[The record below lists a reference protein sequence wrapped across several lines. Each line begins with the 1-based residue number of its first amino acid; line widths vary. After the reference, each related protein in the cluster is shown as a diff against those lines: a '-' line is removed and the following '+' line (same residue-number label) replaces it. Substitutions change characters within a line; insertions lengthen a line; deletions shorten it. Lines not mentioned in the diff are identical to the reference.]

1 MEWNVYTPVIG
12 QDPGRRVGTDNPPA
26 LVRGVAADY
35 DVRTPREVVRAWVA
49 QMPEALRPQ
58 WIETSLSHKVRLVWV
73 FEREIPVSGSSHAE
87 EFMAQFAKRLKL
99 STALPGYDDASEKP
113 TQMWTNGGEWEA
125 CAPQPM
131 PWSALFS
138 IAVEAGS
145 ETRNNAPQEVP
156 LGVIE
161 VQRRWPG
168 RWQGEF
174 ELNAVGVRFW
184 DETADNERGCQIK
197 SDGMLCFT
205 GAVPFMSWSALLG
218 ARWVEEQQSRTLAE
232 AAQGIYF
239 DGRMYHR
246 LDSHGSWQQV
256 RREDIILQLATAGI
270 SMQREQGASVTD
282 AGRVL
287 SFIQLNN
294 SIDGA
299 APLIFGKPNTVVDCH
314 GRRVLNTSRLRMLE
328 PAPGKCGPEQ
338 FPFIYSWLQS
348 VVRPA
353 PGLLPYESLMA
364 WIARYYRALREG
376 KPALGQAA
384 FLCGPPNCGKTLLS
398 VRVMCPL
405 FGNRMANPYDFL
417 TGKTAFTDNLFESG
431 LWVINDEESPNERSR
446 NSMLSK
452 VKSAVVNPTH
462 EYHAKFGK
470 RTVVE
475 WSGRI
480 CVTTNDDPQSVA
492 ILPDVSAGTRDKLC
506 FYAFIDSGFDWP
518 NKGEVERLIAA
529 ELPFLAN
536 WLLEHTPPAEVL
548 ENTRM
553 GVKSYFDPRLLALS
567 QQQAYGHNAL
577 ELVRLW
583 SKVGADWGEQV
594 QEWKG
599 NPTTMYAAMDACE
612 VLKGVLR
619 DWNVPK
625 LSKALRSLALV
636 PGTGIEFASN
646 AHEREFIVRKGNL

>member
-1 MEWNVYTPVIG
+1 MTARSSANCAVCSN
-12 QDPGRRVGTDNPPA
+12 RS
-26 LVRGVAADY
+26 
-35 DVRTPREVVRAWVA
+35 
-49 QMPEALRPQ
+49 
-58 WIETSLSHKVRLVWV
+58 ETSNPDRPRL
-73 FEREIPVSGSSHAE
+73 R
-87 EFMAQFAKRLKL
+87 K
-99 STALPGYDDASEKP
+99 
-113 TQMWTNGGEWEA
+113 
-125 CAPQPM
+125 
-131 PWSALFS
+131 
-138 IAVEAGS
+138 
-145 ETRNNAPQEVP
+145 
-156 LGVIE
+156 
-161 VQRRWPG
+161 
-168 RWQGEF
+168 
-174 ELNAVGVRFW
+174 
-184 DETADNERGCQIK
+184 
-197 SDGMLCFT
+197 
-205 GAVPFMSWSALLG
+205 
-218 ARWVEEQQSRTLAE
+218 
-232 AAQGIYF
+232 
-239 DGRMYHR
+239 
-246 LDSHGSWQQV
+246 V

-452 VKSAVVNPTH
+452 VKSAVVNTTH

-470 RTVVE
+470 RTVVDA
-475 WSGRI
+475 
-480 CVTTNDDPQSVA
+480 TNVQAWARGLLLEQAKAAGVPAVA
-492 ILPDVSAGTRDKLC
+492 IVLDVPEDVYSRRNALR
-506 FYAFIDSGFDWP
+506 
-518 NKGEVERLIAA
+518 ERRVE
-529 ELPFLAN
+529 P
-536 WLLEHTPPAEVL
+536 EVL
-548 ENTRM
+548 
-553 GVKSYFDPRLLALS
+553 
-567 QQQAYGHNAL
+567 QQQA
-577 ELVRLW
+577 
-583 SKVGADWGEQV
+583 KD
-594 QEWKG
+594 
-599 NPTTMYAAMDACE
+599 
-612 VLKGVLR
+612 
-619 DWNVPK
+619 
-625 LSKALRSLALV
+625 LRSGLATLRAEGFDQV
-636 PGTGIEFASN
+636 HVLTPQEEAC
-646 AHEREFIVRKGNL
+646 